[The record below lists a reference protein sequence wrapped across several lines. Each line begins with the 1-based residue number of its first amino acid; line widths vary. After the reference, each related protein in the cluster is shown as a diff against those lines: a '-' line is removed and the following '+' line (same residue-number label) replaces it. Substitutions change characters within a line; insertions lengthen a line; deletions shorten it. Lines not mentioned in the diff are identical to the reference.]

1 MNLPNQLTV
10 ARFFLT
16 ILFVIA
22 LSSAWPFCYT
32 AGLILFIAAGITD
45 YFDGEIARRRNLIT
59 DFGKLMDPLADK
71 IMIASAFICLVPLKA
86 IPAWAAVV
94 IISREF
100 LITGLRL
107 LAASKGII
115 LPSEKLGKHKTAWQI
130 ITVIYFLLLLSLMEF
145 DKAGLLNE
153 LFWWAHAWLIGGS
166 ILTYL
171 AVALTL
177 YSGGGYCWKNR
188 SLISWE

>member
-1 MNLPNQLTV
+1 MNLPNQLTI

-16 ILFVIA
+16 ILFVVA
-22 LSSAWPFCYT
+22 LSSEWHFRFT
-32 AGLILFIAAGITD
+32 AGLLLFIAAGVTD
-45 YFDGEIARRRNLIT
+45 YLDGEIARRRNLVT

-71 IMIASAFICLVPLKA
+71 IMISAAFICLVPLQA
-86 IPAWAAVV
+86 IPAWAAIV

-107 LAASKGII
+107 LAASKGIV
-115 LPSEKLGKHKTAWQI
+115 LPSERLGKHKTVWQI
-130 ITVIYFLLLLSLMEF
+130 ITVIFFLLLLSLWELELA
-145 DKAGLLNE
+145 DRIHE
-153 LFWWAHAWLIGGS
+153 LFWWAHAWKWGGNF
-166 ILTYL
+166 LTYL

-188 SLISWE
+188 SLISWK